1 MFIHLWSFTSTVSK
15 DKSWT
20 ICLDY
25 PEFSS
30 GIEFRPVTAA
40 ADSILRLDTSC
51 GCLEARW
58 LNMTES
64 SSGGWIQVTA
74 DSILR
79 LTRVPPA
86 GYGLPPIPSHGWL
99 ELRQLDTSYSWL
111 HPTANSSFG
120 TWIRLKADSILRLT
134 TSCGWFYSAADSS
147 PPAGHD
153 LWLTYALIYQV
164 NLRTYSA
171 KYIIFMVCFLPT
183 DFSYH
188 RSRLCLLLFKNLEEA
203 WRSFKTLAVP
213 DSSCSGWFET
223 CNQSTTSRIL
233 TPMPPDTILGQFI
246 YLFIYF

>member
-1 MFIHLWSFTSTVSK
+1 MCSSTCDHSLRQFRK
-15 DKSWT
+15 ISHEQFASIT
-20 ICLDY
+20 PNFHQEL
-25 PEFSS
+25 SS
-30 GIEFRPVTAA
+30 GL
-40 ADSILRLDTSC
+40 LRLRLILSC
-51 GCLEARW
+51 GWIRVAAVSRP
-58 LNMTES
+58 
-64 SSGGWIQVTA
+64 GGWIRPSRVPA
-74 DSILR
+74 AGYKLR
-79 LTRVPPA
+79 LTPS
-86 GYGLPPIPSHGWL
+86 YGWLEFRLLELPPIPSQGWL

-120 TWIRLKADSILRLT
+120 TWIRLKVDSILRLT

-147 PPAGHD
+147 PPSGHD